1 MTKFKKIIPALCMLL
16 ISAVLMGTSTYAWF
30 SMNTTV
36 GVTGM
41 QVTANSDATYL
52 LVSRANT
59 STTAPSAA
67 NIQAENSGK
76 GFTTVEFTEAAKSV
90 LPVALGTVGSEPDYT
105 VTTITPGTGVKDLS
119 WYTMNGKNAGVSDGE
134 EKSARQVA
142 TDKLN
147 NYVLS
152 YTLYFTVAAGA
163 NKATSL
169 HVTSCTITGD
179 AALRCLVVGSSNS
192 VQFSATDADGDTT
205 VLAETLTDSTVVSV
219 TVYVYYD
226 GNAESIY
233 TNNKALI
240 AAGNIGLTFGVTAAN
255 A

>member
-52 LVSRANT
+52 LVSNANT
-59 STTAPSAA
+59 STTAPTAA
-67 NIQAENSGK
+67 NIQAENGGK
-76 GFTTVEFTEAAKSV
+76 GFTTVEFNAAAKSV
-90 LPVALGTVGSEPDYT
+90 LPVALGTVGADPDYT
-105 VTTITPGTGVKDLS
+105 VTAITPGTNVKDFS
-119 WYTMNGKNAGVSDGE
+119 WYTMNGKDASDYTGA
-134 EKSARQVA
+134 EKSARQVSA
-142 TDKLN
+142 DNLG

-163 NKATSL
+163 NTATNL
-169 HVTSCTITGD
+169 HVTACTITGD
-179 AALRCLVVGSSNS
+179 AALRCLVVGSKNS

-205 VLAETLTDSTVVSV
+205 VLAETLTDKTVVSV

-226 GNAESIY
+226 GNATSIF
-233 TNNKALI
+233 TNNKAQI
-240 AAGNIGLTFGVTAAN
+240 AAGNIGLTFGVTAA
-255 A
+255 